1 MGLIVESGINKSY
14 DNGGIMDVSNTGFL
28 VGDLEPKI
36 ADGNLRFNKGKF
48 LEFEVVKPLEKNRS
62 DADLYLIK
70 KDNNEFLLTLYK
82 SGITAPRDILLQ
94 AQSLSRHEENHFA
107 LILQCGYSEEYE
119 RDYSITRLS
128 EFGTL
133 RSRRIRNYKR
143 LIRQVVI
150 ALETAHEN
158 DILHLDLRLDD
169 IIIEN
174 INPNNYSLYGLG
186 HKRVENSDSC
196 EEIATIKGMGKYQ
209 APEVIHCK
217 GRAKSDFWS
226 LGVILFEVIVGKY
239 PFAYEKNN
247 YGNYEINYKEYTIPD
262 FVEERYRELIDGLLT
277 INTRNRWGIDK
288 VKEWLMTNVDDKKVD
303 TYQTEKFV
311 YKDVEYENLD
321 DLHEHFAFTPYGYG
335 ELEKLYFRGHITKWL
350 ADTNNLELLKELEE
364 SLANK
369 YLFNRYIYKYWSE
382 DRELY
387 FKGFDLTKYDNL
399 KMLSETDIN
408 KIADFLPPLNKK
420 VEEIRDSLKN
430 DTQKRL
436 ANKSRIDKDF
446 FYYGYIDN
454 RDLYLDGKKAST
466 YKTIPNFDIVEDKSI
481 RTFLKFREEYN
492 FDSIDNY
499 LRELV
504 KSRKPLEN
512 IKESIDKYQ
521 LPLLFLNNNIIEKAH
536 DLVRFKEEQKG
547 EFDLFKKL
555 YEEYKFLPL
564 SFRDMLIEKS
574 NLDFYN
580 YYIEKEFERDY
591 FLLFEKLKKK
601 YEEESLLKYL
611 TFATYEELIETIPS
625 TADIPVENRDYI
637 KFQLEVLDYI
647 LTNKLYQMG
656 EYEVEVKVTGLARL
670 FGKKKKN

>member
-1 MGLIVESGINKSY
+1 
-14 DNGGIMDVSNTGFL
+14 MDVSNSGLL
-28 VGDLEPKI
+28 VGDLEPRLN
-36 ADGNLRFNKGKF
+36 DGNFRFNKGRF
-48 LEFEVVKPLEKNRS
+48 LDFEVVKPLEKNRS

-82 SGITAPRDILLQ
+82 GGVTAPRDMLLQ
-94 AQSLSRHEENHFA
+94 AQSLSRHEENYFA
-107 LILQCGYSEEYE
+107 QIIQCGYSEEYE
-119 RDYSITRLS
+119 RDYSITKLS
-128 EFGTL
+128 EFGTV

-143 LIRQVVI
+143 LIRQIVI

-158 DILHLDLRLDD
+158 DIWHLDLRLDD

-174 INPNNYSLYGLG
+174 INPNNYSIYGMG
-186 HKRVENSDSC
+186 HRRVEDDESC
-196 EEIATIKGMGKYQ
+196 ETIATIKGMGKYQ
-209 APEVIHCK
+209 APEVVHCK

-226 LGVILFEVIVGKY
+226 LGVILYEVIVGKY
-239 PFAYEKNN
+239 PFSYEKNN
-247 YGNYEINYKEYTIPD
+247 YGNYQVNYKEYTIPD

-288 VKEWLMTNVDDKKVD
+288 VKEWLMTNVDDKKID

-311 YKDVEYENLD
+311 YKDIEYENLE

-387 FKGFDLTKYDNL
+387 FKGFDLTKYENL

-420 VEEIRDSLKN
+420 VEEIRDDLKN

-436 ANKSRIDKDF
+436 TNKSRIDKNF

-466 YKTIPNFDIVEDKSI
+466 YKTIPNLDMVEDKSI
-481 RTFLKFREEYN
+481 KTFLRFREEYN
-492 FDSIDNY
+492 FDNIENY
-499 LRELV
+499 VREV
-504 KSRKPLEN
+504 TNGKNPLES
-512 IKESIDKYQ
+512 IKESIEKYQ
-521 LPLLFLNNNIIEKAH
+521 LPLVFLNSNIIEKAH
-536 DLVRFKEEQKG
+536 DLIKFKEEQKG
-547 EFDLFKKL
+547 ELDLFKKL

-574 NLDFYN
+574 NLDFYT
-580 YYIEKEFERDY
+580 YYIEKALERDY
-591 FLLFEKLKKK
+591 YLLFEKLKKK
-601 YEEESLLKYL
+601 IDENSLLTYL
-611 TFATYEELIETIPS
+611 SFSTYEELLEEFPL
-625 TADIPVENRDYI
+625 AEEVPVENKDYI
-637 KFQLEVLDYI
+637 KFQLDILDYI
-647 LTNKLYQMG
+647 FNNKLHQNG
-656 EYEVEVKVTGLARL
+656 EFGVEVKATGLSKL
-670 FGKKKKN
+670 FGKFKKN